1 MKKVINTLKK
11 WLLTYKE
18 KYIET
23 PIKDKH
29 AELKKNDVKLYD
41 KRVKSEI
48 EKTLAL
54 QYFLPAIII
63 TLFLAYAI
71 FTYIQDFIHYLGG
84 F

>member
-1 MKKVINTLKK
+1 MSKLLNIIKKQ
-11 WLLTYKE
+11 LLSYKR
-18 KYIET
+18 KFIET
-23 PIKDKH
+23 PIREKHVDLKEKD
-29 AELKKNDVKLYD
+29 VQLYEN
-41 KRVKSEI
+41 RVKNEV

-63 TLFLAYAI
+63 TIFLAYAI

>member
-1 MKKVINTLKK
+1 MNKILKVIKK
-11 WLLTYKE
+11 LLLSYKR
-18 KYIET
+18 KFIET
-23 PIKDKH
+23 PIKEKH
-29 AELKKNDVKLYD
+29 ADLKEKDVKLYEN
-41 KRVKSEI
+41 RVKNEV

-54 QYFLPAIII
+54 QYFLPATII